1 MAIKRFYAEKD
12 NTITNAYK
20 QNLTTRATDSNMGA
34 ADILE
39 VFSIYGQ
46 ATTSSSELSRVLI
59 QFDTGSIS
67 SARTAGDIPGIGSV
81 SFYLRMFNCPHQHT
95 VPEDYKMVIAPIS
108 SSWDEGVGLDMDEYK
123 EADESNWIKRNSST
137 NWTVQGGDYLTASGD
152 HFFTQTFST
161 GLEDLSV
168 DVTDQVEEW
177 LNANTGNY
185 GFGVFMT
192 SSVESDT
199 VSYYTK
205 KFFGR
210 GSEFFFKRPVLEAR
224 WDDSKKDNR
233 VNFVISSSMLSA
245 ADNLN
250 TLYLYNTYKGTYK
263 DIPNLTGDKL
273 IVSLY
278 RGALTDSSPTSFTAS
293 KVETGIYSASVYLD
307 TTASILYDV
316 WSTGS
321 VVPANDGARATQYH
335 TGSITP
341 TSHAATTYNPS
352 DSYVINITNLK
363 KAYEAD
369 EKARFRVYVRN
380 KNWSPTIYTVA
391 STDIETSAVDNLY
404 YRISR
409 EADNLTIVDFSTGS
423 LKYSLT
429 SYDTQGNYFDFDM
442 SLLEAGYSY
451 IISFLAEENG
461 NKKQIK
467 NTFRF
472 RVEESDE

>member
-1 MAIKRFYAEKD
+1 
-12 NTITNAYK
+12 
-20 QNLTTRATDSNMGA
+20 
-34 ADILE
+34 
-39 VFSIYGQ
+39 
-46 ATTSSSELSRVLI
+46 
-59 QFDTGSIS
+59 
-67 SARTAGDIPGIGSV
+67 
-81 SFYLRMFNCPHQHT
+81 
-95 VPEDYKMVIAPIS
+95 
-108 SSWDEGVGLDMDEYK
+108 
-123 EADESNWIKRNSST
+123 
-137 NWTVQGGDYLTASGD
+137 
-152 HFFTQTFST
+152 
-161 GLEDLSV
+161 
-168 DVTDQVEEW
+168 
-177 LNANTGNY
+177 
-185 GFGVFMT
+185 
-192 SSVESDT
+192 
-199 VSYYTK
+199 
-205 KFFGR
+205 
-210 GSEFFFKRPVLEAR
+210 
-224 WDDSKKDNR
+224 
-233 VNFVISSSMLSA
+233 MLSA